1 MSYIFIS
8 DLHLEESRPDVTQA
22 FLTFIENIS
31 NRAERLY
38 ILGDFFEVWLGDDND
53 SLLNQSVIAAL
64 KSLSMP
70 RFIMH
75 GNRDF
80 LIGEAFCKQTGF
92 TLLPDPTRLLLFNE
106 PVLLMHGDSLCT
118 GDVEYIKIRGMLR
131 NPKFQKELL
140 SKSLQERAN
149 IAANA
154 RNQSKKHTRQTKI
167 DIMDVTQEEVVAS
180 MKKNGSQLLIHG
192 HTHRPDVH
200 NVPQVNG
207 QRVVLGDWDSHGWFL
222 ELTKEGFSL
231 ESFPIS

>member
-1 MSYIFIS
+1 M
-8 DLHLEESRPDVTQA
+8 
-22 FLTFIENIS
+22 
-31 NRAERLY
+31 
-38 ILGDFFEVWLGDDND
+38 
-53 SLLNQSVIAAL
+53 
-64 KSLSMP
+64 
-70 RFIMH
+70 
-75 GNRDF
+75 
-80 LIGEAFCKQTGF
+80 
-92 TLLPDPTRLLLFNE
+92 
-106 PVLLMHGDSLCT
+106 
-118 GDVEYIKIRGMLR
+118 EYIKIRDMLR

-140 SKSLQERAN
+140 AKSLQERAN

-167 DIMDVTQEEVVAS
+167 DIMDVTQEEVVTS

-231 ESFPIS
+231 ESFPIG

>member
-1 MSYIFIS
+1 MS
-8 DLHLEESRPDVTQA
+8 DLHLDESRPHVTQA

-31 NRAERLY
+31 HRAERLY
-38 ILGDFFEVWLGDDND
+38 ILGDFFEVWPGDDND
-53 SLLNQSVIAAL
+53 SLLSQSIISAL

-118 GDVEYIKIRGMLR
+118 GDVEYIKIRDMLR

-140 SKSLQERAN
+140 SKSLQDRAT

-154 RNQSKKHTRQTKI
+154 RNQSREHTRQTKI
-167 DIMDVTQEEVVAS
+167 DIMDVTQEEVVTS

-192 HTHRPDVH
+192 HTHRPNVH
-200 NVPQVNG
+200 NVPQING
-207 QRVVLGDWDSHGWFL
+207 QRVVLGDWDTHGWFL

-231 ESFPIS
+231 ESFPIG